1 MKRSITLLMIGLA
14 CMIYGGT
21 TWAQG
26 GGGGN
31 PNSGLGYTCSTK
43 TITNACPEVK
53 PCRSYQGQMM
63 SNCNGQT
70 RFVNRYSSPG
80 TMNGYCYDMRHPNDT
95 CPADFSCES
104 QYWNLNAGQNCLDEV
119 PTCEGTIA
127 IQGC

>member
-14 CMIYGGT
+14 CLIYGGT
-21 TWAQG
+21 SWAQG

-43 TITNACPEVK
+43 TITSACPEWK
-53 PCRSYQGQMM
+53 CMEFAGRYLG
-63 SNCNGQT
+63 NCAGKT

-80 TMNGYCYDMRHPNDT
+80 TMNGYSYDMQNPNDN
-95 CPADFSCES
+95 CPATFSCES
-104 QYWNLNAGQNCLDEV
+104 QFWNLNAGQKCLEQV
-119 PTCEGTIA
+119 PLCEGFLT